1 MEFISGLNDS
11 KDCVNVLI
19 IETNPEIKTLYKLFF
34 DTISSNVSYTFIDD
48 IKRTCTEFSNIS
60 TAAVDAKVTLNL
72 IKQTLFDVIIIDI
85 KAGSYDR
92 VEIAKEIFK
101 CLPQQRLIF
110 TTTSDL
116 PTIKQITD
124 SHDLSS
130 SIPILQKP
138 FRLSELLSFI
148 NSTRGSRRFDTI
160 KLTDHVF
167 ASYNGQQ
174 EELMDAV
181 DFIKKGISS
190 DELNLLLI
198 RNEMDINS
206 TVLFLKSKG
215 LSNADTLI
223 EDKSLIIMRNEEWYI
238 PEGKVDKQRIISQWH
253 NLVSQSIQSGKKG
266 LRAFCMMD
274 CFFENGYSMEVV
286 DYERTLPLQ
295 FEIPFVPICAYRQS
309 DLDCLPEQ
317 EKKNLIE
324 CHNHILMSVFHR

>member
-1 MEFISGLNDS
+1 MKYISGLNDS

-19 IETNPEIKTLYKLFF
+19 IETNSEIKTLYKRFF

-48 IKRTCTEFSNIS
+48 IKKTNAEFSNINS
-60 TAAVDAKVTLNL
+60 AAYVDVKVTLNL

-101 CLPQQRLIF
+101 YLPQQRLIF

-116 PTIKQITD
+116 ATIRQITG
-124 SHDLSS
+124 SHALSS

-148 NSTRGSRRFDTI
+148 NSSRRNRRFDTI
-160 KLTDHVF
+160 RLTDHVL
-167 ASYNGQQ
+167 ASYNELQ
-174 EELMDAV
+174 EELADAV

-198 RNEMDINS
+198 RNDMDTNN
-206 TVLFLKSKG
+206 TVDTIRSKG
-215 LSNADTLI
+215 LSNVDTLI

-238 PEGKVDKQRIISQWH
+238 PDGKVDKQRIISQWH
-253 NLVSQSIQSGKKG
+253 NLVSQSIQLGKKG

-317 EKKNLIE
+317 EEKKLIE
-324 CHNHILMSVFHR
+324 CHNHIMIT